1 MLARVNVDGKI
12 VEVGDGEA
20 ILDACEELGIMFGCQ
35 SGNCGACLTE
45 VADGM
50 ENLCEQSEAEKQF
63 GVEGR
68 ERLMCQCTING
79 GEVVL
84 EVS

>member
-1 MLARVNVDGKI
+1 LARVNLDGQI
-12 VEVGDGEA
+12 VEVKDGDA

-35 SGNCGACLTE
+35 AGNCGTCLTE
-45 VADGM
+45 IADGM
-50 ENLCEQSEAEKQF
+50 ECLSDYSEPEKQF

-68 ERLMCQCTING
+68 ERLLCQCSIKG

-84 EVS
+84 DAP